1 MVEGV
6 IKEADVKSC
15 TVQNFEIGVQK
26 LYTAVEVGELPFSI
40 DDASRPESDFQRV
53 SRPCSVSLPK
63 LISRWRPRTFNS
75 LESACLPD
83 STTVSWTS
91 E

>member
-6 IKEADVKSC
+6 IKEAEVKSC
-15 TVQNFEIGVQK
+15 TIQNYEIGIRK

-53 SRPCSVSLPK
+53 SFALCEDGVS
-63 LISRWRPRTFNS
+63 
-75 LESACLPD
+75 
-83 STTVSWTS
+83 
-91 E
+91 

>member
-6 IKEADVKSC
+6 IKEAEVKSC
-15 TVQNFEIGVQK
+15 TIQNYEIGVQK

-53 SRPCSVSLPK
+53 SWRRRTLFNG
-63 LISRWRPRTFNS
+63 SRV
-75 LESACLPD
+75 D
-83 STTVSWTS
+83 GD
-91 E
+91 